1 MIMRNSTRFI
11 PGEEIGAVAQWDF
24 AAVDTASI
32 LLAAQAQAREAAA
45 ERGRDDA
52 VRQEGYAQGFA
63 QAQAQAALE
72 TQQRIAEFT
81 RTQGEEAA
89 HRLAALFASTSLQL
103 QQSEQA
109 IAQGVL
115 ELACEVAR
123 QVLRQELSVNPNVL
137 LPVVREAL
145 SLLLTDSKS
154 AVVRMNP
161 LDLEVLEE
169 PLRAEF
175 SSLSLT
181 LLADARVDRG
191 GCLVESAG
199 TVVDATVEK
208 RWLRAAATLG
218 LSVPWQES
226 DDGP

>member
-1 MIMRNSTRFI
+1 MRNFNRFI
-11 PGEEIGAVAQWDF
+11 PGEEVGAVAQWDF
-24 AAVDTASI
+24 SAVDTASI
-32 LLAAQAQAREAAA
+32 LLAAQADSRQEAALQA
-45 ERGRDDA
+45 RDDA
-52 VRQEGYAQGFA
+52 MRQEGYAQGFA
-63 QAQAQAALE
+63 QAQAQAVLE
-72 TQQRIAEFT
+72 TQHRIAEFT
-81 RTQGEEAA
+81 RNQGDEAA
-89 HRLAALFASTSLQL
+89 HRLAALFAATSLQL

-137 LPVVREAL
+137 QPAVREAL
-145 SLLLTDSKS
+145 GLLLADSKS

-161 LDLEVLEE
+161 LDMEVLEE

-175 SSLSLT
+175 SNLNLT

-199 TVVDATVEK
+199 TVVDASVEK
-208 RWLRAAATLG
+208 RWTRAVATLG
-218 LSVPWQES
+218 LSVPWQEA
-226 DDGP
+226 DDEP

>member
-1 MIMRNSTRFI
+1 MRNSTRFI

-81 RTQGEEAA
+81 RNQGEEAA
-89 HRLAALFASTSLQL
+89 HRLAALFASASLQL

-145 SLLLTDSKS
+145 SLLLTDSKG

-208 RWLRAAATLG
+208 RWIRAAATLG

>member
-1 MIMRNSTRFI
+1 MRNSTRFI

-81 RTQGEEAA
+81 RSQGEEAA

>member
-1 MIMRNSTRFI
+1 MRNFTRFI
-11 PGEEIGAVAQWDF
+11 PGEEVGAVAQWDF

-32 LLAAQAQAREAAA
+32 LLAAQDQAREAAA
-45 ERGRDDA
+45 QGGRDDA
-52 VRQEGYAQGFA
+52 LRQEGYAQGFA
-63 QAQAQAALE
+63 QAQAQAALQ

-81 RTQGEEAA
+81 RNQGEEAA
-89 HRLAALFASTSLQL
+89 RRLAALFASTTLQL

-137 LPVVREAL
+137 QPVVREAL

-169 PLRAEF
+169 PLRTEF

-208 RWLRAAATLG
+208 RWIRAAATLG
-218 LSVPWQES
+218 LDVPWQES
-226 DDGP
+226 DDEP

>member
-1 MIMRNSTRFI
+1 MRNFTRFI
-11 PGEEIGAVAQWDF
+11 PGEEVGAVAQWDF

-32 LLAAQAQAREAAA
+32 LLAAQDQAREAAA
-45 ERGRDDA
+45 QGGRDDA
-52 VRQEGYAQGFA
+52 LRQEGYAQGFA
-63 QAQAQAALE
+63 QAQAQAALQ

-81 RTQGEEAA
+81 RNQGEEAA
-89 HRLAALFASTSLQL
+89 RRLAALFASTTLQL

-123 QVLRQELSVNPNVL
+123 HVLRQELSVNPNVL
-137 LPVVREAL
+137 QPVVREAL

-169 PLRAEF
+169 PLRTEF

-208 RWLRAAATLG
+208 RWIRAAATLG
-218 LSVPWQES
+218 LDVPWQES
-226 DDGP
+226 DDEP

>member
-1 MIMRNSTRFI
+1 MRNFNRFI
-11 PGEEIGAVAQWDF
+11 PGEEVGAVAQWDF
-24 AAVDTASI
+24 SAVDTASI
-32 LLAAQAQAREAAA
+32 LLAAQADSRQEAAEQA
-45 ERGRDDA
+45 RDDA
-52 VRQEGYAQGFA
+52 MRQEGYAQGFA
-63 QAQAQAALE
+63 QAQAQAVLE

-81 RTQGEEAA
+81 RNQGDEAA
-89 HRLAALFASTSLQL
+89 QRLAAVFAATSMQL

-137 LPVVREAL
+137 QPAVREAL
-145 SLLLTDSKS
+145 GMLLADSKS

-175 SSLSLT
+175 SNLSLT

-199 TVVDATVEK
+199 TVVDASVEK
-208 RWLRAAATLG
+208 RWARAVATLG
-218 LSVPWQES
+218 LSVPWQEA
-226 DDGP
+226 DDEP

>member
-1 MIMRNSTRFI
+1 MRNFNRFI
-11 PGEEIGAVAQWDF
+11 PGEEVGAVAQWDF
-24 AAVDTASI
+24 SAVDTASI
-32 LLAAQAQAREAAA
+32 LLAAQADSRQEAAEQA
-45 ERGRDDA
+45 RDDA
-52 VRQEGYAQGFA
+52 MRQEGYAQGFA
-63 QAQAQAALE
+63 QAQAQAVLE
-72 TQQRIAEFT
+72 TQQRMAEFT
-81 RTQGEEAA
+81 QNQGEEAA

-103 QQSEQA
+103 HQSEQA

-137 LPVVREAL
+137 QPAVREAL
-145 SLLLTDSKS
+145 GLLLVDSKS

-175 SSLSLT
+175 SNLSLT

-199 TVVDATVEK
+199 AVVDATVEK
-208 RWLRAAATLG
+208 RWARAVATLG
-218 LSVPWQES
+218 LSVPWQET
-226 DDGP
+226 DDEP

>member
-1 MIMRNSTRFI
+1 MRNFNRFI
-11 PGEEIGAVAQWDF
+11 PGEEVGAVAQWDF

-32 LLAAQAQAREAAA
+32 LLAAQSDARQEAAQQA
-45 ERGRDDA
+45 RDDA
-52 VRQEGYAQGFA
+52 LRQEGYAQGFA
-63 QAQAQAALE
+63 QAQAQAVLE
-72 TQQRIAEFT
+72 TQQRMAEFT
-81 RTQGEEAA
+81 QNQGEEAA
-89 HRLAALFASTSLQL
+89 HRLAALFASTSLAL

-137 LPVVREAL
+137 QPAVREAL
-145 SLLLTDSKS
+145 GLLLVDSKS

-175 SSLSLT
+175 SNLSLT

-199 TVVDATVEK
+199 AVVDATVQK
-208 RWLRAAATLG
+208 RWTRAVATLG
-218 LSVPWQES
+218 LSVPWQEA
-226 DDGP
+226 DDEP

>member
-1 MIMRNSTRFI
+1 MRNATRFI

-32 LLAAQAQAREAAA
+32 LLAAQAQAREAAS
-45 ERGRDDA
+45 ERGRDEA

-81 RTQGEEAA
+81 RSQGEDAA
-89 HRLAALFASTSLQL
+89 RRLAALFTSTDLQL

-115 ELACEVAR
+115 ELACELAR
-123 QVLRQELSVNPNVL
+123 QVLRQELSLNPNVL

-145 SLLLTDSKS
+145 GLLLTDSKS
-154 AVVRMNP
+154 ALVRMNP

-175 SSLSLT
+175 ASLSLT

-208 RWLRAAATLG
+208 RWIRAAATLG
-218 LSVPWQES
+218 LNVPWQES

>member
-1 MIMRNSTRFI
+1 MRNFNRFI
-11 PGEEIGAVAQWDF
+11 PGEEVGAVSQWDF
-24 AAVDTASI
+24 AAVDTASL
-32 LLAAQAQAREAAA
+32 LLAAQVQAREDAADQA
-45 ERGRDDA
+45 RTEA

-63 QAQAQAALE
+63 QAQAQAAME

-81 RTQGEEAA
+81 RNQGEETAQ
-89 HRLAALFASTSLQL
+89 RLAALFASTSQQL

-137 LPVVREAL
+137 QPVIREAL
-145 SLLLTDSKS
+145 GLLLVDSKS

-199 TVVDATVEK
+199 TVVDASVEK
-208 RWLRAAATLG
+208 RWLRAIATMG
-218 LSVPWQES
+218 LSVPWQEA
-226 DDGP
+226 DDEP

>member
-1 MIMRNSTRFI
+1 MRNFTRFI

-81 RTQGEEAA
+81 RSQGEEAA

>member
-1 MIMRNSTRFI
+1 MRNFTRFI
-11 PGEEIGAVAQWDF
+11 PGEEVGAVAQWDF

-32 LLAAQAQAREAAA
+32 LLAAQDQAREAAA
-45 ERGRDDA
+45 QGGRDDA
-52 VRQEGYAQGFA
+52 LRQEGYAQGFA
-63 QAQAQAALE
+63 QAQAQAALQ

-81 RTQGEEAA
+81 RNQGEEAA
-89 HRLAALFASTSLQL
+89 RRLAALFASTTLQL

-115 ELACEVAR
+115 ELACELAR

-137 LPVVREAL
+137 QPVVREAL

-169 PLRAEF
+169 PLRTEF

-208 RWLRAAATLG
+208 RWIRAAATLG
-218 LSVPWQES
+218 LDVPWQES
-226 DDGP
+226 DDEP

>member
-1 MIMRNSTRFI
+1 MRNATRFI
-11 PGEEIGAVAQWDF
+11 PGEEIGTVAQWDF

-52 VRQEGYAQGFA
+52 LRQEGYAQGFA
-63 QAQAQAALE
+63 QAQAQAAVE
-72 TQQRIAEFT
+72 TQRRIAEFA
-81 RTQGEEAA
+81 RNQGEEAA
-89 HRLAALFASTSLQL
+89 RHLAALFASTR
-103 QQSEQA
+103 QQVQHSEQA

-137 LPVVREAL
+137 QPVVREAL

-154 AVVRMNP
+154 ALVRMNP

-208 RWLRAAATLG
+208 RWIRAAATLG

-226 DDGP
+226 DDEP

>member
-1 MIMRNSTRFI
+1 M
-11 PGEEIGAVAQWDF
+11 AQWDF
-24 AAVDTASI
+24 SAVDTASI
-32 LLAAQAQAREAAA
+32 LLAAQADSRQEAAEQA
-45 ERGRDDA
+45 RDDA
-52 VRQEGYAQGFA
+52 MRQEGYAQGFA
-63 QAQAQAALE
+63 QAQAQAVLE
-72 TQQRIAEFT
+72 TQQRMAEFT
-81 RTQGEEAA
+81 QNQGEEAA

-103 QQSEQA
+103 HQSEQA

-137 LPVVREAL
+137 QPAVREAL
-145 SLLLTDSKS
+145 GLLLVDSKS

-175 SSLSLT
+175 SNLSLT

-199 TVVDATVEK
+199 AVVDATVEK
-208 RWLRAAATLG
+208 RWARAVATLG
-218 LSVPWQES
+218 LSVPWQET
-226 DDGP
+226 DDEP

>member
-1 MIMRNSTRFI
+1 MRNFNRFI
-11 PGEEIGAVAQWDF
+11 PGEEVGAVAQWDF
-24 AAVDTASI
+24 SAVDTASI
-32 LLAAQAQAREAAA
+32 LLAAQADSRQEAAEQA
-45 ERGRDDA
+45 RDDA
-52 VRQEGYAQGFA
+52 MRQEGYAQGFA
-63 QAQAQAALE
+63 QAQAQAVLE
-72 TQQRIAEFT
+72 TQHRIAEFT
-81 RTQGEEAA
+81 RNQGDEAA
-89 HRLAALFASTSLQL
+89 QRLAAVFAATSLQL

-137 LPVVREAL
+137 QPAVREAL
-145 SLLLTDSKS
+145 GMLLADSKS

-175 SSLSLT
+175 SNLSLT

-199 TVVDATVEK
+199 TVVDASVEK
-208 RWLRAAATLG
+208 RWTRAVATLG
-218 LSVPWQES
+218 LSVPWQEA
-226 DDGP
+226 DDEP

>member
-1 MIMRNSTRFI
+1 MRNSTRFI

-63 QAQAQAALE
+63 QAQAQAVLE

-81 RTQGEEAA
+81 RNQGEEAA

-137 LPVVREAL
+137 QPAVREAL
-145 SLLLTDSKS
+145 GLLLADSKS

-175 SSLSLT
+175 SNLSLT

-199 TVVDATVEK
+199 TVVDATMER
-208 RWLRAAATLG
+208 RWARAVATLG

-226 DDGP
+226 DDGA

>member
-1 MIMRNSTRFI
+1 MRNFNRFI
-11 PGEEIGAVAQWDF
+11 PGEEVGAVSQWDF
-24 AAVDTASI
+24 AAVDTASL
-32 LLAAQAQAREAAA
+32 LLAAQAQAREDAADQA
-45 ERGRDDA
+45 RNEA

-63 QAQAQAALE
+63 QAQAQAAME

-81 RTQGEEAA
+81 RNQGEETA

-137 LPVVREAL
+137 QPVIREAL
-145 SLLLTDSKS
+145 GLLLVDSKS

-199 TVVDATVEK
+199 TVVDASVEK
-208 RWLRAAATLG
+208 RWLRAVATLG
-218 LSVPWQES
+218 FSVPWQES
-226 DDGP
+226 DDER

>member
-1 MIMRNSTRFI
+1 MRNSTRFI

-81 RTQGEEAA
+81 RNQGEEAA

>member
-1 MIMRNSTRFI
+1 MRNFTRFI
-11 PGEEIGAVAQWDF
+11 PGEEVGAVAQWDF

-32 LLAAQAQAREAAA
+32 LLAAQDQAREAAA
-45 ERGRDDA
+45 QGGRDDA

-63 QAQAQAALE
+63 QAQAQAALQ

-81 RTQGEEAA
+81 RNQGEEAA
-89 HRLAALFASTSLQL
+89 RRLAALFASTTLQL

-137 LPVVREAL
+137 QPVVREAL

-169 PLRAEF
+169 PLRTEF
-175 SSLSLT
+175 SSLNLT

-208 RWLRAAATLG
+208 RWIRAAATLG
-218 LSVPWQES
+218 LDVPWQES

>member
-1 MIMRNSTRFI
+1 MRNFNRFI
-11 PGEEIGAVAQWDF
+11 PGEEVGAVAQWDF
-24 AAVDTASI
+24 SAVDTASI
-32 LLAAQAQAREAAA
+32 LLAAQADSRQEAAEQA
-45 ERGRDDA
+45 RDDA
-52 VRQEGYAQGFA
+52 MRQEGYAQGFA
-63 QAQAQAALE
+63 QAQAQAVLE

-81 RTQGEEAA
+81 RNQGDEAA
-89 HRLAALFASTSLQL
+89 QRLAAVFAATSMQL

-137 LPVVREAL
+137 QPAVREAL
-145 SLLLTDSKS
+145 GMLLADSKS

-169 PLRAEF
+169 PLRADF
-175 SSLSLT
+175 SNLSLT

-199 TVVDATVEK
+199 TVVDASVEK
-208 RWLRAAATLG
+208 RWTRAVATLG
-218 LSVPWQES
+218 LSVPWQEA
-226 DDGP
+226 DDEP

>member
-1 MIMRNSTRFI
+1 MRNFNRFI
-11 PGEEIGAVAQWDF
+11 PGEEVGAVSQWDF
-24 AAVDTASI
+24 AAVDTASL
-32 LLAAQAQAREAAA
+32 LLAAQVQAREDAADQA
-45 ERGRDDA
+45 RTEA

-63 QAQAQAALE
+63 QAQAQAAME

-81 RTQGEEAA
+81 RNQGEETAQ
-89 HRLAALFASTSLQL
+89 RLAALFASTSLQL

-137 LPVVREAL
+137 QPVIREAL
-145 SLLLTDSKS
+145 GLLLVDSKS

-199 TVVDATVEK
+199 TVVDASVEK
-208 RWLRAAATLG
+208 RWLRAVATMG
-218 LSVPWQES
+218 LSVPWQEA
-226 DDGP
+226 DDEP

>member
-1 MIMRNSTRFI
+1 MRNFTRFI

-81 RTQGEEAA
+81 RNQGEETAR
-89 HRLAALFASTSLQL
+89 RLAALFASTSQQL

-123 QVLRQELSVNPNVL
+123 QVLRQELSLNPNVL

-169 PLRAEF
+169 PLRVEF

-208 RWLRAAATLG
+208 RWIRAAATLG

>member
-1 MIMRNSTRFI
+1 M
-11 PGEEIGAVAQWDF
+11 AQWDF

-32 LLAAQAQAREAAA
+32 LLAAQSDARQEAAQQA
-45 ERGRDDA
+45 RDDA
-52 VRQEGYAQGFA
+52 LRQEGYAQGFA
-63 QAQAQAALE
+63 QAQAQAVLE
-72 TQQRIAEFT
+72 TQQRMAEFT
-81 RTQGEEAA
+81 QNQGEEAA
-89 HRLAALFASTSLQL
+89 HRLAALFASTSLAL

-137 LPVVREAL
+137 QPAVREAL
-145 SLLLTDSKS
+145 GLLLVDSKS

-175 SSLSLT
+175 SNLSLT

-199 TVVDATVEK
+199 AVVDATVQK
-208 RWLRAAATLG
+208 RWTRAVATLG
-218 LSVPWQES
+218 LSVPWQEA
-226 DDGP
+226 DDEP

>member
-1 MIMRNSTRFI
+1 MRNFNRFI
-11 PGEEIGAVAQWDF
+11 PGEEVGAVAQWDF
-24 AAVDTASI
+24 SAVDTASI
-32 LLAAQAQAREAAA
+32 LLAAQADSRQEAAEQA
-45 ERGRDDA
+45 RDDA
-52 VRQEGYAQGFA
+52 MRQEGYAQGFA
-63 QAQAQAALE
+63 QAQAQAVLE
-72 TQQRIAEFT
+72 TQHRIAEFT
-81 RTQGEEAA
+81 RNQGDEAA
-89 HRLAALFASTSLQL
+89 QRLAAVFAATSMQL

-137 LPVVREAL
+137 QPAVREAL
-145 SLLLTDSKS
+145 GMLLADSKS

-175 SSLSLT
+175 SNLSLT

-199 TVVDATVEK
+199 TVVDASVEK
-208 RWLRAAATLG
+208 RWTRAVATLG
-218 LSVPWQES
+218 LSVPWQEA
-226 DDGP
+226 DDEP

>member
-1 MIMRNSTRFI
+1 MRNFTRFI

-32 LLAAQAQAREAAA
+32 LLAAQAQARAAA
-45 ERGRDDA
+45 VERGRDDV

-72 TQQRIAEFT
+72 TQQRIAAFT

-89 HRLAALFASTSLQL
+89 RHLAALFASTSLQV

-137 LPVVREAL
+137 QPVVREAL

-175 SSLSLT
+175 SSLNLT

-208 RWLRAAATLG
+208 RWIRAAATLG

-226 DDGP
+226 DDGQ

>member
-1 MIMRNSTRFI
+1 MRNFNRFI
-11 PGEEIGAVAQWDF
+11 PGEEVGSVAQWDF
-24 AAVDTASI
+24 SAVDTASI
-32 LLAAQAQAREAAA
+32 LLAAQSDARQASA
-45 ERGRDDA
+45 ERAQDDA
-52 VRQEGYAQGFA
+52 MRLEGYAQGFA

-81 RTQGEEAA
+81 RNQGEDAA

-103 QQSEQA
+103 QQSEQV

-137 LPVVREAL
+137 QPAVREAL
-145 SLLLTDSKS
+145 GMLLADSKS

-175 SSLSLT
+175 SGLSLT
-181 LLADARVDRG
+181 LLADAHVDRG

-208 RWLRAAATLG
+208 RWTRAVAALG
-218 LSVPWQES
+218 LSVPWQEA
-226 DDGP
+226 DDES

>member
-1 MIMRNSTRFI
+1 M
-11 PGEEIGAVAQWDF
+11 AQWDF

-32 LLAAQAQAREAAA
+32 LLAAQDQAREAAA
-45 ERGRDDA
+45 QGGRDDA
-52 VRQEGYAQGFA
+52 LRQEGYAQGFA
-63 QAQAQAALE
+63 QAQAQAALQ

-81 RTQGEEAA
+81 RNQGEEAA
-89 HRLAALFASTSLQL
+89 RRLAALFASTTLQL

-137 LPVVREAL
+137 QPVVREAL

-169 PLRAEF
+169 PLRTEF

-208 RWLRAAATLG
+208 RWIRAAATLG
-218 LSVPWQES
+218 LDVPWQES
-226 DDGP
+226 DDEP

>member
-1 MIMRNSTRFI
+1 MRNFNRFI
-11 PGEEIGAVAQWDF
+11 PGEEVGAVSQWDF
-24 AAVDTASI
+24 AAVDTASL
-32 LLAAQAQAREAAA
+32 LLAAQVQAREDAA
-45 ERGRDDA
+45 EQARTEA

-63 QAQAQAALE
+63 QAQAQAAME

-81 RTQGEEAA
+81 RNQGEETAQ
-89 HRLAALFASTSLQL
+89 RLAALFASTSQQL
-103 QQSEQA
+103 QQSEQT

-137 LPVVREAL
+137 QPVIREAL
-145 SLLLTDSKS
+145 GLLLVDSKS

-199 TVVDATVEK
+199 TVVDASVEK
-208 RWLRAAATLG
+208 RWLRAVATMG
-218 LSVPWQES
+218 LSVPWQEA
-226 DDGP
+226 DDEP

>member
-1 MIMRNSTRFI
+1 MRNFTRFI

-32 LLAAQAQAREAAA
+32 LLAAQAQARAAA
-45 ERGRDDA
+45 VERGRDDV

-81 RTQGEEAA
+81 RNQGEEAA
-89 HRLAALFASTSLQL
+89 RHLAALFASTSLQV

-137 LPVVREAL
+137 QPVVREAL

-175 SSLSLT
+175 SSLNLT

-208 RWLRAAATLG
+208 RWIRAAATLG

>member
-1 MIMRNSTRFI
+1 MDLGCVFLGSQGPAPT
-11 PGEEIGAVAQWDF
+11 
-24 AAVDTASI
+24 AA
-32 LLAAQAQAREAAA
+32 R
-45 ERGRDDA
+45 
-52 VRQEGYAQGFA
+52 
-63 QAQAQAALE
+63 
-72 TQQRIAEFT
+72 
-81 RTQGEEAA
+81 
-89 HRLAALFASTSLQL
+89 RLAALFASTSLQL

-115 ELACEVAR
+115 ELACELAR

-208 RWLRAAATLG
+208 RWIRATATLG

>member
-1 MIMRNSTRFI
+1 MRNFNRFI
-11 PGEEIGAVAQWDF
+11 PGEEVGAVAQWDF
-24 AAVDTASI
+24 SAVDTASI
-32 LLAAQAQAREAAA
+32 LLAAQADSRQEAAEQA
-45 ERGRDDA
+45 RDDA
-52 VRQEGYAQGFA
+52 MRQEGYAQGFA
-63 QAQAQAALE
+63 QAQAQAVLE

-81 RTQGEEAA
+81 RNQGDEAA
-89 HRLAALFASTSLQL
+89 QRLAAVFAATSMQL

-137 LPVVREAL
+137 QPAVREAL
-145 SLLLTDSKS
+145 GMLLADSKS

-175 SSLSLT
+175 SNLSLT

-199 TVVDATVEK
+199 TVVDASVEK
-208 RWLRAAATLG
+208 RWTRAVATLG
-218 LSVPWQES
+218 LSVPWQEA
-226 DDGP
+226 DDEP

>member
-1 MIMRNSTRFI
+1 MRNFNRFI
-11 PGEEIGAVAQWDF
+11 PGEEVGAVAQWDF
-24 AAVDTASI
+24 SAVDTASM
-32 LLAAQAQAREAAA
+32 LSAAQAQSREEAAQR
-45 ERGRDDA
+45 ERDDA
-52 VRQEGYAQGFA
+52 IRQEGYAQGYA
-63 QAQAQAALE
+63 QAQAQAVLE
-72 TQQRIAEFT
+72 TQQRMAEFI
-81 RTQGEEAA
+81 RHQGEEGA
-89 HRLAALFASTSLQL
+89 HRLAALFAAASLQL

-137 LPVVREAL
+137 QPAVREAMR
-145 SLLLTDSKS
+145 LLLADSKN
-154 AVVRMNP
+154 AVVRLNP

-191 GCLVESAG
+191 GCLVESTG
-199 TVVDATVEK
+199 TVVDATVQK
-208 RWLRAAATLG
+208 RWSRAVATLG
-218 LSVPWQES
+218 LSTPWQEA
-226 DDGP
+226 DDEP

>member
-1 MIMRNSTRFI
+1 MRNFNRFI
-11 PGEEIGAVAQWDF
+11 PGEEVGAVSQWDF
-24 AAVDTASI
+24 AAVDTASL
-32 LLAAQAQAREAAA
+32 LLAAQVQAREDAADQA
-45 ERGRDDA
+45 RTEA

-63 QAQAQAALE
+63 QAQAQAAME

-81 RTQGEEAA
+81 RNQGEETAQ
-89 HRLAALFASTSLQL
+89 RLAALFASTSQQL

-137 LPVVREAL
+137 QPVIREAL
-145 SLLLTDSKS
+145 GLLLVDSKS

-199 TVVDATVEK
+199 TVVDASVEK
-208 RWLRAAATLG
+208 RWLRAVATMG
-218 LSVPWQES
+218 LSVPWQEA
-226 DDGP
+226 DDEP

>member
-1 MIMRNSTRFI
+1 MRNFNRFI
-11 PGEEIGAVAQWDF
+11 PGEEVGAVSQWDF
-24 AAVDTASI
+24 AAVDTASL
-32 LLAAQAQAREAAA
+32 LLAAQVQAREDAADQA
-45 ERGRDDA
+45 RTEA

-63 QAQAQAALE
+63 QAQAQAAME

-81 RTQGEEAA
+81 RNQGEETAK
-89 HRLAALFASTSLQL
+89 RLAALFASSSQQL

-137 LPVVREAL
+137 QPVIREAL
-145 SLLLTDSKS
+145 GLLLVDSKS

-199 TVVDATVEK
+199 TVVDASVEK
-208 RWLRAAATLG
+208 RWLRAVATMG
-218 LSVPWQES
+218 LSVPWQEA
-226 DDGP
+226 DDEP

>member
-1 MIMRNSTRFI
+1 MRNFNRFI
-11 PGEEIGAVAQWDF
+11 PGEEVGAVAQWDF

-32 LLAAQAQAREAAA
+32 LRAAQTDAHQAAVARAH
-45 ERGRDDA
+45 DDA

-72 TQQRIAEFT
+72 TRQRIAEFT
-81 RTQGEEAA
+81 RSQGEEAA
-89 HRLAALFASTSLQL
+89 HRLAAVLASTGLQL

-123 QVLRQELSVNPNVL
+123 QVLREELSVNPNVL
-137 LPVVREAL
+137 QPAVREAL
-145 SLLLTDSKS
+145 GLLLADSKS

-175 SSLSLT
+175 SNLSLT

-199 TVVDATVEK
+199 TVVDATMER
-208 RWLRAAATLG
+208 RWARAVATLG

-226 DDGP
+226 DDGA

>member
-1 MIMRNSTRFI
+1 MRNFNRFI
-11 PGEEIGAVAQWDF
+11 PGEEVGAVAQWDF
-24 AAVDTASI
+24 SAVDTASI
-32 LLAAQAQAREAAA
+32 LLAAQADSRQEAAEQA
-45 ERGRDDA
+45 RDDA
-52 VRQEGYAQGFA
+52 MRQEGYAQGFA
-63 QAQAQAALE
+63 QAQAQAVLE
-72 TQQRIAEFT
+72 TQHRIAEFT
-81 RTQGEEAA
+81 RNQGDEAA
-89 HRLAALFASTSLQL
+89 QRLAAVFAATSLQL

-137 LPVVREAL
+137 QPAVREAL
-145 SLLLTDSKS
+145 GMLLADSKS

-175 SSLSLT
+175 SNLSLT

-199 TVVDATVEK
+199 TVVDASVEK
-208 RWLRAAATLG
+208 RWTRAVATLA
-218 LSVPWQES
+218 LSVPWQEAA
-226 DDGP
+226 DEP

>member
-1 MIMRNSTRFI
+1 MRNFNRFI
-11 PGEEIGAVAQWDF
+11 PGEEVGAVAQWDF
-24 AAVDTASI
+24 SAVDTASI
-32 LLAAQAQAREAAA
+32 LLAAQADSRQEAALQA
-45 ERGRDDA
+45 RDDA
-52 VRQEGYAQGFA
+52 MRQEGYAQGFA
-63 QAQAQAALE
+63 QAQAQAVLE
-72 TQQRIAEFT
+72 TQHRIAEFT
-81 RTQGEEAA
+81 RNQGDEAA
-89 HRLAALFASTSLQL
+89 HRLAALFAATSLQL

-137 LPVVREAL
+137 QPAVREAL
-145 SLLLTDSKS
+145 GLLLADSKS

-161 LDLEVLEE
+161 LDMEVLEE

-175 SSLSLT
+175 SNLNLT

-199 TVVDATVEK
+199 TVVDASVEK
-208 RWLRAAATLG
+208 RWARAVATLG
-218 LSVPWQES
+218 LSVPWQEA
-226 DDGP
+226 DDEP